1 MIDRY
6 RDIVNFDFWKASCEA
21 EVTEPA
27 LRARER
33 TWVADKEFGAARLQ
47 AAKAAYEESFAAW
60 REVLDASKVLR
71 EDPLTADDIAEV
83 VDRYRKLLE
92 QLDEPFPKSFVLQ
105 DVVDMLAFRAAD
117 KGLEFLLDVGAD
129 VPSTLVGDPL
139 RLLQVLAN
147 LCSNAIK
154 FTDQGSVVV
163 SVRRT
168 RPSGWLYLRAL
179 VARFWSA
186 CSRRM
191 ASAETVTC
199 GGTTASN

>member
-105 DVVDMLAFRAAD
+105 DVVDRAS
-117 KGLEFLLDVGAD
+117 
-129 VPSTLVGDPL
+129 PQP
-139 RLLQVLAN
+139 
-147 LCSNAIK
+147 
-154 FTDQGSVVV
+154 
-163 SVRRT
+163 
-168 RPSGWLYLRAL
+168 
-179 VARFWSA
+179 
-186 CSRRM
+186 
-191 ASAETVTC
+191 
-199 GGTTASN
+199 